1 MTREQQVADL
11 ATRLLTTVVD
21 EHQIDIDVFVIAC
34 LDAACRVIKAGA
46 GVDNVAAL
54 DSLIHTL
61 VGMRATAVTVRRTRG
76 SA

>member
-21 EHQIDIDVFVIAC
+21 EHQQIDINVFVIAC
-34 LDAACRVIKAGA
+34 LDAACRAIKTGS

-61 VGMRATAVTVRRTRG
+61 VEMRATEVTVRTQG